1 MILIC
6 SANVFYVL
14 HQRIGKRADK
24 IYFFNISM
32 FYSFLTTI
40 FFLKF

>member
-1 MILIC
+1 MEKKWPI
-6 SANVFYVL
+6 
-14 HQRIGKRADK
+14 K

-40 FFLKF
+40 LFLKF